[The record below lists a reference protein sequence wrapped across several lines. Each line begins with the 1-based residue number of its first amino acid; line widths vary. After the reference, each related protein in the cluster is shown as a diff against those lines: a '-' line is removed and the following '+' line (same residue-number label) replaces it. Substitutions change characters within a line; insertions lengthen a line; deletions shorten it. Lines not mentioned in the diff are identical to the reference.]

1 MLRRRIRTSRGV
13 SMLEGVVLVGSGV
26 RRERVGGSWDGLRI
40 REWSGGLAPRR
51 DTSRRTLEEGGYRV
65 TSASVPDYLHILI

>member
-1 MLRRRIRTSRGV
+1 MGP
-13 SMLEGVVLVGSGV
+13 GV
-26 RRERVGGSWDGLRI
+26 RCERVGGLWDGLRI

-51 DTSRRTLEEGGYRV
+51 DTSRRTLEGGGYQV